1 MASNLSGLFGGMTKS
16 PEQYRQESIQGMR
29 VSPAQ
34 MGQQSLNQQLISQ
47 MSNVGVNIGSLAG
60 GMMGGQ
66 TQQQGDDQRVQG
78 VMQGLDLTN
87 PESIRA
93 SSNQLADMGFPQQ
106 AQALREQ
113 ANEVEDRVMKRQKFN
128 FDTQPK
134 TPDSTKLAKLLNEQ
148 SKYQEGTPGFKAYQG
163 AIDKE
168 TAAAE
173 GNKSSLEK
181 NMDLAGIT
189 DPAARKAYA
198 KQALTLQVQAA
209 SGDPTAIA
217 AVNLMSKQLSFQ
229 IEQFKLSQLQSK
241 QEASETAKVQGASAE
256 AYKTNNILGTI
267 NTALSQT
274 GGNTTGVVG
283 ATLKQIPGT
292 EAVDLEQNLLTI
304 KANIGFNELTQM
316 RKDSPTGGA
325 LGQVSDME
333 NKALQAARGSLE
345 QRQSPGQLRK
355 NLESVRDSYNRW
367 LKVITGEWTEVDAQN
382 YLDSLKSKKSEKP
395 ETVKVVP
402 TAEQQTLIKKYLK
415 GN

>member
-1 MASNLSGLFGGMTKS
+1 MATNISGLFSGASKSDNEYKDEYLAGLMT
-16 PEQYRQESIQGMR
+16 
-29 VSPAQ
+29 SPAQ
-34 MGQQSLNQQLISQ
+34 RGSQSVLQRLISVQ
-47 MSNVGVNIGSLAG
+47 GNRGAQLGADLG
-60 GMMGGQ
+60 GLLGGQ
-66 TQQQGDDQRVQG
+66 TQQQVNDQRVRG
-78 VMQGLDLTN
+78 VMQGVDLTN

-128 FDTQPK
+128 FDTQPT

-229 IEQFKLSQLQSK
+229 IEQFKLNQLQSK

-267 NTALSQT
+267 NTSLSQT

-355 NLESVRDSYNRW
+355 NLESVRDSYDRW

-402 TAEQQTLIKKYLK
+402 TAEQRTLIEKHLK
-415 GN
+415 VK

>member
-47 MSNVGVNIGSLAG
+47 MSNVGANIGSLAG

-113 ANEVEDRVMKRQKFN
+113 ANEVEDRVMKRQKFE
-128 FDTQPK
+128 FDTQTR

-217 AVNLMSKQLSFQ
+217 AINLMSKQLDVAKQQREAADSVTKV
-229 IEQFKLSQLQSK
+229 EQAAIA
-241 QEASETAKVQGASAE
+241 EAKANKASAF
-256 AYKTNNILGTI
+256 KTTNLLETI
-267 NTALSQT
+267 DTALNQV
-274 GGNTTGVVG
+274 GGNTAGIGGSIMGNV
-283 ATLKQIPGT
+283 PGS
-292 EAVDLEQNLLTI
+292 EAVDLEANLDTI
-304 KANIGFNELTQM
+304 SAQLGFDQLQAM
-316 RKDSPTGGA
+316 RDASPTGGA
-325 LGQVSDME
+325 LGQVSE
-333 NKALQAARGSLE
+333 RELIALQSTVASLKQKQSAA
-345 QRQSPGQLRK
+345 QLRVNIDKVRKHYK
-355 NLESVRDSYNRW
+355 NW
-367 LKVITGEWTEVDAQN
+367 LDTINGINPDERNVTKDKVN
-382 YLDSLKSKKSEKP
+382 S
-395 ETVKVVP
+395 VVP
-402 TAEQQTLIKKYLK
+402 NSEDSILLNKYLK
-415 GN
+415 VK